1 MKRKSGQAVFEFIIA
16 AVLFFAIIFYI
27 INYLDTSVN
36 NYSAGSQFNLLEAKT
51 AEISEYLVYVNLT
64 EEWPLLSYSAIA
76 DLEWSCNDD
85 YPGLLKRFDLGDK
98 KVKLQIHEGPE
109 LLLDCERA
117 RAVPDMER
125 AEIERFALSENN
137 TILSIRVVVW

>member
-16 AVLFFAIIFYI
+16 AVLFFAVIFYI
-27 INYLDTSVN
+27 INYLDTSVT

-64 EEWPLLSYSAIA
+64 EEWPLLSYTNIA
-76 DLEWSCNDD
+76 DLDWACNDD
-85 YPGLLKRFDLGDK
+85 YSGLLKRFDLGERK
-98 KVKLQIHEGPE
+98 FKLQVNEGPK
-109 LLLDCERA
+109 LLLDCERT
-117 RAVPDMER
+117 RVVPDKER

-137 TILSIRVVVW
+137 TILSVRVVVW